1 MSTTGTTYTL
11 EQYKTDKQL
20 ELEAKKKRKQE
31 RAKVNHELLMK
42 YLPKQ
47 LDGASDGVL
56 ASAKIAAAN
65 ALSNNLAAAESEYT
79 SDMNEV
85 LNNYRI
91 EKQAEEE
98 REQERIRQE
107 QDSVFNNAMTTIDS
121 QTWNTAADLENYVTG
136 LKSKVRDS
144 QYYELENRLK
154 KYQGDPEQQAADE
167 EYYKTHNED
176 GTKKGPQVNAKAVS
190 IGGVLNNMSE
200 GNNFK
205 INGNKVELGELVIM
219 TGWGDEITSS
229 VLPSNILEQT
239 ADGQV
244 FEHDGKLY
252 YRSSYTNPDGKV
264 IDRVFEVRGRGGKD
278 TEDYNNAL
286 ALFTGQ

>member
-1 MSTTGTTYTL
+1 MNTTGTTYSL

-20 ELEAKKKRKQE
+20 ELEAKKKRQQD
-31 RAKVNHELLMK
+31 RAEINYQKLMK

-56 ASAKIAAAN
+56 ASAKIAASN
-65 ALSNNLAAAESEYT
+65 ALANQLSSAESEYT
-79 SDMNEV
+79 AGMNDV

-98 REQERIRQE
+98 RARQE

-121 QTWNTAADLENYVTG
+121 QTWNTTTDLEKYVTG
-136 LKSKVRDS
+136 LKDKVSDS
-144 QYYELENRLK
+144 QYGELENRLNYYK
-154 KYQGDPEQQAADE
+154 GSTEQQAADE
-167 EYYKTHNED
+167 EYYRTHNED
-176 GTKKGPQVNAKAVS
+176 GTKKAPQVNVKSVN
-190 IGGVLNNMSE
+190 IGGVLKNMDE

-205 INGNKVELGELVIM
+205 INGNKVELGELVVM
-219 TGWGDEITSS
+219 TGLGNDKSS
-229 VLPSNILEQT
+229 DVLPKDVLERT
-239 ADGQV
+239 SDGQI
-244 FEHDGKLY
+244 FEYGGKLY
-252 YRSSYTNPDGKV
+252 YRSSFVNVDGKV

-286 ALFTGQ
+286 ALYMGQ

>member
-31 RAKVNHELLMK
+31 RAQINHELLMK

-56 ASAKIAAAN
+56 ASAKIAAEN

-79 SDMNEV
+79 SGMNEV

-91 EKQAEEE
+91 EKQAEADKQYE
-98 REQERIRQE
+98 REQAE
-107 QDSVFNNAMTTIDS
+107 QDSVFNNAMITIDS
-121 QTWNTAADLENYVTG
+121 QTWNTTTDLEKYVTG
-136 LKSKVRDS
+136 LQGKVRDS

-154 KYQGDPEQQAADE
+154 KYQGDPEQQAADK
-167 EYYKTHNED
+167 EYYRTHNED
-176 GTKKGPQVNAKAVS
+176 GTKKAPQVNVKSVN
-190 IGGVLNNMSE
+190 IGGVLKNMDE

-205 INGNKVELGELVIM
+205 INGNKVELGELVVM
-219 TGWGDEITSS
+219 TGLGNDKSS
-229 VLPSNILEQT
+229 DVLPKDILEQT
-239 ADGQV
+239 SDGQI
-244 FEHDGKLY
+244 FEYGGKLY
-252 YRSSYTNPDGKV
+252 YRSRFVNPNGKV
-264 IDRVFEVRGRGGKD
+264 IERVFEVRGRGGKD

-286 ALFTGQ
+286 ALYMGQ

>member
-20 ELEAKKKRKQE
+20 ELEEKKKRKQE
-31 RAKVNHELLMK
+31 RAQINHELLMK

-56 ASAKIAAAN
+56 ASAKISASN
-65 ALSNNLAAAESEYT
+65 ALANNLAAAETEYT
-79 SDMNEV
+79 SGMNEV

-91 EKQAEEE
+91 EKQAEADKQYE
-98 REQERIRQE
+98 RERAE
-107 QDSVFNNAMTTIDS
+107 QDSIFNNAMTTIDS
-121 QTWNTAADLENYVTG
+121 QTWNTTADLEKYVTG
-136 LKSKVRDS
+136 LQGKVSDS

-176 GTKKGPQVNAKAVS
+176 GTKKGPQVNIKSVN
-190 IGGVLNNMSE
+190 IGGVLQNLSE
-200 GNNFK
+200 GTNFK
-205 INGNKVELGELVIM
+205 INGHKVELGELVTM
-219 TGWGDEITSS
+219 TGLGDDKISDILPKDILTKTS
-229 VLPSNILEQT
+229 
-239 ADGQV
+239 DGQV
-244 FEHDGKLY
+244 FEYDGKLY
-252 YRSSYTNPDGKV
+252 YRSSFVNVDGKV
-264 IDRVFEVRGRGGKD
+264 IDRVFEVRGRSGKD

>member
-11 EQYKTDKQL
+11 EQYKTDKEK
-20 ELEAKKKRKQE
+20 ELTEKKNRQQQQEQVNYRK
-31 RAKVNHELLMK
+31 LLK
-42 YLPKQ
+42 YLPNQ
-47 LDGASDGVL
+47 LDGASDGVM
-56 ASAKIAAAN
+56 ASAKIAA
-65 ALSNNLAAAESEYT
+65 SNTLAKNLAAIETEYT
-79 SDMNEV
+79 SGMNEV

-121 QTWNTAADLENYVTG
+121 QTWNTTNDLEKYVTG
-136 LKSKVRDS
+136 FKGKVSDS
-144 QYYELENRLK
+144 QYGELENRLNYYK
-154 KYQGDPEQQAADE
+154 GSTEQQAADE
-167 EYYKTHNED
+167 EYYRTHNED
-176 GTKKGPQVNAKAVS
+176 GTKKGPQVNVKAVS

-239 ADGQV
+239 VDGQV

-278 TEDYNNAL
+278 TDDYNNAL